1 MACSSLTGR
10 PAGAAEVAAEL
21 PAEPPHR
28 AAGTTERVV
37 ARFRRDDA
45 VAQLVRFMLVG
56 GSSTLLYALLFLA
69 LHRFGYLPAHV
80 TATIAS
86 SIFANE
92 AHRRLTFRAD
102 DRVSFLTAQWEAGGV
117 SLIGLLATT
126 AALDWLDSTTS
137 NAPAVLQIALVIAV
151 TTVIGAMRFVA
162 LRWIFRPE
170 PAARPEPALPA

>member
-1 MACSSLTGR
+1 MTCPSVTGSAAADVTAEFP
-10 PAGAAEVAAEL
+10 PAA
-21 PAEPPHR
+21 PRHT
-28 AAGTTERVV
+28 AGPTERVV
-37 ARFRRDDA
+37 ARFRQDDA
-45 VAQLVRFMLVG
+45 LAQLVRFMVVG

-86 SIFANE
+86 SVFANE

-137 NAPAVLQIALVIAV
+137 NAPAGLQIALVIAV
-151 TTVIGAMRFVA
+151 TTAIGAMRFVA

-170 PAARPEPALPA
+170 PAVPA

>member
-1 MACSSLTGR
+1 MTCPSLSER
-10 PAGAAEVAAEL
+10 SAGAADVVGEL
-21 PAEPPHR
+21 PSAAPQR
-28 AAGTTERVV
+28 VAGTAHRVV
-37 ARFRRDDA
+37 ARFRQDDA
-45 VAQLVRFMLVG
+45 PAQLVRFMIVG
-56 GSSTLLYALLFLA
+56 GSSTLLYALLFLT

-86 SIFANE
+86 SVFANE

-102 DRVSFLTAQWEAGGV
+102 DRVSFLAAQWEAGGV

-137 NAPAVLQIALVIAV
+137 NAPAALQIALVIAV
-151 TTVIGAMRFVA
+151 TTAIGAMRFVA

-170 PAARPEPALPA
+170 PAVAR

>member
-1 MACSSLTGR
+1 VTC
-10 PAGAAEVAAEL
+10 PALSERSAAAADVVGEL
-21 PAEPPHR
+21 PAAAPQR
-28 AAGTTERVV
+28 VAGTTQRVV

-45 VAQLVRFMLVG
+45 LAQLVRFMIVG

-102 DRVSFLTAQWEAGGV
+102 DRVSFLAAQWEAGGV

-137 NAPAVLQIALVIAV
+137 NAPAALQIALVIAV
-151 TTVIGAMRFVA
+151 TTAIGAMRFVA

-170 PAARPEPALPA
+170 PAVPA